1 MEFTEAKRA
10 ISVVA
15 ITDCPLTKTEAVSKN
30 SKLAEQ
36 RLAPCLPTKSS
47 PQTLQEA
54 AWCLTQLLPPE
65 SHQIGHSNTFTHKV
79 NFKSLKGTADTT
91 RPLIKAVNTSSGKDH
106 VGQAIA
112 WQTQTYWLE
121 AREGASEE
129 HGLLLNKEESYQ
141 KCDFCERF
149 WRSPKESRNQFYIGC
164 CFWGK
169 IRKNGD

>member
-10 ISVVA
+10 ICVVA
-15 ITDCPLTKTEAVSKN
+15 ITDYPLTKTEAVSKN
-30 SKLAEQ
+30 SKLVEQ
-36 RLAPCLPTKSS
+36 RLAPSLPTKSS

-65 SHQIGHSNTFTHKV
+65 SHQIGYSNTFMHEV

-91 RPLIKAVNTSSGKDH
+91 RPLIKAANTSSGKDH

-121 AREGASEE
+121 AREGASEK

-149 WRSPKESRNQFYIGC
+149 WGGPKESRNQFDIGC